1 VSSSRSHA
9 SAASSKSTKGAGA
22 KDLSGF
28 GAAPSQSAAPVAA
41 VQERRV
47 RKILQTIEAEPPR
60 NIDDL
65 AQEFNLS
72 PSHLQHVFKQQTGTC
87 LGHVLTEQRLQ
98 RAAQLL
104 VESNL
109 SVKEIAHLSG
119 YEHTSSFIRAFER
132 RFLQAPRR
140 YRQSR

>member
-1 VSSSRSHA
+1 MSSSRSHA
-9 SAASSKSTKGAGA
+9 LAASSKNTKGTAA
-22 KDLSGF
+22 RDLSGF
-28 GAAPSQSAAPVAA
+28 SAAPSQPATPVVA

-47 RKILQTIEAEPPR
+47 RKILQTIEAESPR
-60 NIDDL
+60 NIFDL

-140 YRQSR
+140 YRQTR

>member
-1 VSSSRSHA
+1 MSSSRSHA
-9 SAASSKSTKGAGA
+9 LAASRKSTKATVT
-22 KDLSGF
+22 KDLVGSS
-28 GAAPSQSAAPVAA
+28 AAPSQPAAPITA

-47 RKILQTIEAEPPR
+47 RRILQTIEAESPR
-60 NIDDL
+60 NIFDL

-87 LGHVLTEQRLQ
+87 LGHVLNEQRLQ

-104 VESNL
+104 VDSNL

>member
-1 VSSSRSHA
+1 MSSSRSHA
-9 SAASSKSTKGAGA
+9 LAASSKSTKATVA
-22 KDLSGF
+22 KDLVGSS
-28 GAAPSQSAAPVAA
+28 AAPSQPAAPITA

-47 RKILQTIEAEPPR
+47 QKILQAIEAEPPR
-60 NIDDL
+60 NIFDL

-104 VESNL
+104 VDSNL

-140 YRQSR
+140 YRQTR

>member
-1 VSSSRSHA
+1 VASSRSDA
-9 SAASSKSTKGAGA
+9 PAASSKSPKATAA
-22 KDLSGF
+22 KDSAEF
-28 GAAPSQSAAPVAA
+28 NASPSQLATPSSA
-41 VQERRV
+41 VQERRL

-60 NIDDL
+60 NIFDL

-104 VESNL
+104 VDSNL

-140 YRQSR
+140 YRQNR